1 MFFFNNRRKLG
12 ITIGTAAMI
21 AFCMYASTTMAVKWI
36 VYEADVLPN
45 APKLGDNVWEVMEG
59 SEENMKIE
67 DGVLHTN
74 TTKDN
79 DAPFRMTQYPANLS
93 KATIEARLK
102 VVQVVGE
109 TGWAAYFGFHAPKT
123 VAYVLCEDIQ
133 LQVYAAECGGWRPCP
148 QDVDMTEYHVVR
160 LTKDGEDFK
169 VYLDNEKEPLW
180 EGKGEAGEVEKPT
193 ISLGDGTGTAGADSY
208 WDYVAYTTDEAF
220 PPDVP
225 VVFAVEP
232 EGKLTTT
239 WAAIKR

>member
-1 MFFFNNRRKLG
+1 
-12 ITIGTAAMI
+12 
-21 AFCMYASTTMAVKWI
+21 MAVNWI

-45 APKLGDNVWEVMEG
+45 APKLGDNVWEVTEG

-67 DGVLHTN
+67 DGALHAN

-79 DAPFRMTQYPANLS
+79 GAPFGMKRYPANLS

-109 TGWAAYFGFHAPKT
+109 TGWAAYFGLHDPKS
-123 VAYVLCEDIQ
+123 VAYVLCEDKQ
-133 LQVYAAECGGWRPCP
+133 LQVYAAGCAGWRPCP
-148 QDVDMTEYHVVR
+148 QEVDMTEYRIVR
-160 LTKDGEDFK
+160 LTKEGEDFK
-169 VYLDNEKEPLW
+169 VYLDNEKKPLW
-180 EGKGEAGEVEKPT
+180 EGKGEAGETEKPT

-208 WDYVAYTTDEAF
+208 WDYVAYTTDGAF
-220 PPDVP
+220 PPDTP
-225 VVFAVEP
+225 VVFAVAA